1 MVADDGDHL
10 SVQITPGGEAGLE
23 RFREINADG
32 QFPPFDFVM
41 ETMNDDSDHYAFAL
55 KGVPGIYLETEGSML
70 THYHTPRD
78 IFENTRDVN
87 FDRLFQRVIQFIE
100 TYEN

>member
-1 MVADDGDHL
+1 
-10 SVQITPGGEAGLE
+10 
-23 RFREINADG
+23 
-32 QFPPFDFVM
+32 
-41 ETMNDDSDHYAFAL
+41 
-55 KGVPGIYLETEGSML
+55 ML

-87 FDRLFQRVIQFIE
+87 FDRLFHRLIQFIE